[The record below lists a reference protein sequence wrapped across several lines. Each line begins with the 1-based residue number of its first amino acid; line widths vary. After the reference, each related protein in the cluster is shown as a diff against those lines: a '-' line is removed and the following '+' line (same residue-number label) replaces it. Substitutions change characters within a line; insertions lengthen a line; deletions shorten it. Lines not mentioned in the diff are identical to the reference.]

1 MNPTN
6 DSPRP
11 DRNDD
16 AGERL
21 RAELL
26 ELFYDCHE
34 DPEPLLE
41 RIATEPEVAA
51 LFEEVR
57 AEAEILGEAARDD
70 VRPLALEVPGGRRRT
85 WRGRLAIAAAAV
97 LVLVPLAPWLASHWS
112 GWRARALERST
123 LRLVVSG
130 PASTADAAPTSFR
143 VETWS
148 GTGDARTATVAWRVR
163 GQDGATL
170 HRSEAIVD
178 GALDLRVPP
187 VVAPGAT
194 LEVTARADGD
204 ERTTT
209 LPLGAQVR
217 SPLAHL
223 TVDKPVYRPGET
235 ARLRAVLLDR
245 LTLAPID
252 ERVRL
257 RVVDALGNPVTTIV
271 ERSEDGVV
279 ASALEIADDAAGGEW
294 AFELRDANDRFT
306 VERLPFQ
313 VRLFQAPKLKTTL
326 VLDRETY
333 APGETGSAAL
343 AVERLAGGAAAG
355 ATATAMLVVD
365 GETVE
370 SHDLVLDSAG
380 ETTVSFTV
388 PETVER
394 GEARLVARIADRG
407 VVETTLEPF
416 VVPTGRVDVAFFP
429 EGGDLV
435 AGLENRV
442 YAEVTDPLGRP
453 LAAEGRV
460 VDDAGREV
468 AAFDTQHQGR
478 ARFSFTPVRG
488 RTYRLE
494 IESPAAPPVP
504 LPTPVADGVTLAAVA
519 DSYEAG
525 AGLALTAS
533 TPTEG
538 PWMVAAFC
546 RGVLVAQDAFAGAGR
561 HSVSLGVPPEVAGV
575 LRVTLFDAALEPR
588 AERLVHRAS
597 GNDLRVAVTPLDPRV
612 APGDAQKVE
621 VRTTDGAGS
630 PVSAIVGLTVTDRAV
645 RDLVGEPRIG
655 LADQAWLV
663 GDVRELEDAGE
674 FLGGGPDAARNVD
687 LLLGTRGW
695 RRFAWVDPASFL
707 ERHGD
712 EAKALLALEAAG
724 TPPRVVDTR
733 REGKA
738 EISALK
744 ASERRLGRT
753 ARGLFVLALLVAGT
767 LLLAAGA
774 AWLARRIAPT
784 VRFAA
789 PVAAALAV
797 ALVAGLLTR
806 TASRFAAGPLEE
818 KGEFFLAAGFAED
831 AMAPVAAA
839 APAPGAVFL
848 DDQPEAEE
856 EQWLGLEELGY
867 VGAPGGGGGGPR
879 FAALNK
885 GLLDAEEVALE
896 DADAVGRVAGD
907 DGDDFRFAD
916 DKAFE
921 ARRWKKARLQRVRVY
936 AHRNPRSGA
945 RTDFTETVYWNPALR
960 TDEDGR
966 ATVEFD
972 VSDAVTTWS
981 AFADAHGASRIGQ
994 GAAAFDA
1001 ALPFRMLAKL
1011 PNEVTQGDR
1020 LELPI
1025 ALVSDDPEIERATV
1039 AVEALGPLTLAGD
1052 VPGEVGLADGGA
1064 RVLVPLEVGAASDA
1078 DARLVFRGDGVR
1090 WGDRVERTLRVVPRG
1105 FPQRVSKSGVVTD
1118 RVAFRVDLPAEV
1130 TPGSLRTSLTLYP
1143 SPLAD
1148 LMRGMDGMLREP
1160 HGCFEQ
1166 ASSSNYPNVLALAYL
1181 EAAGGDDPA
1190 FERRARELLGRGY
1203 AKITGYECSERG
1215 YEWFGGD
1222 PAHEALSAYGLLEFH
1237 DMTRVHDVDRA
1248 MVDRTR
1254 AWVLSRRDG
1263 RGGYERNARALDSF
1277 GAAPPEVTDAYV
1289 TYALAATGDDP
1300 AAIATELDRLAVRAV
1315 ESDDPYE
1322 VALAA
1327 GALHEAGRAN
1337 AADAARDRL
1346 KSMQRA
1352 DGSLVGATTS
1362 ITSSRGVNLAIET
1375 TGWAA
1380 LAWLQDDDDRAH
1392 VERAV
1397 EFLLSNRS
1405 GGGTFGATQ
1414 ATIVALRTL
1423 TAYAEETRRV
1433 AHAGVARVVVND
1445 HEVEALSF
1453 PAGHRGALTI
1463 APFADALREG
1473 ENEVVI
1479 ELTGD
1484 NEFPWSF
1491 DLAYHS
1497 EQPADH
1503 PDAAVAV
1510 ETSLARDEV
1519 EEGETVP
1526 LTVRVENRTDDGLPM
1541 TMAIAGL
1548 PAGLEADP
1556 KVLDDLKEAGRF
1568 DLWEQAGR
1576 DVVLYWRGLAPR
1588 ASKEV
1593 TLDLVARIPGTTTG
1607 PASRAY
1613 LYYTSD
1619 QKRWAPPLTVR
1630 VVANGAAADV
1640 ETPPSPLALELL
1652 EELRRLVEAKVAA
1665 PDLELGAALTWAK
1678 ERATPELFARLA
1690 ARLGASPEDVAKRW
1704 LARERGA
1711 PLGRW
1716 SYGAGTFVLGFQ
1728 KATDGFEGR
1737 DADDSTSRPPWPA
1750 RDLQE
1755 RIAERLREKALERA
1769 RSAKTEAST
1778 DLADVPP
1785 TDVEWWDGASLR
1797 DRTSFLLAF
1806 FVELSGTFEPLPP
1819 DRRDCA
1825 TCAGRG
1831 HVDFFGASD
1840 PEKLRAV
1847 MPCPRCKTLG
1857 FDRIAVA
1864 R

>member
-1 MNPTN
+1 MSPTN
-6 DSPRP
+6 DTPRP
-11 DRNDD
+11 APNDD
-16 AGERL
+16 ARERL

-70 VRPLALEVPGGRRRT
+70 VLPLALEVPGGRRRS

-97 LVLVPLAPWLASHWS
+97 LVLVPLAPWLASQWS
-112 GWRARALERST
+112 GWCARALERST
-123 LRLVVSG
+123 LRVVVSG

-143 VETWS
+143 VETW
-148 GTGDARTATVAWRVR
+148 GADGAPRKADVEWHVRTGDGASLQR
-163 GQDGATL
+163 G
-170 HRSEAIVD
+170 EAIAD
-178 GALDLRVPP
+178 GALDLRVSP

-306 VERLPFQ
+306 VERRRFQ

-343 AVERLAGGAAAG
+343 SVERLAGGAAAG
-355 ATATAMLVVD
+355 AAATAMLVVD

-370 SHDLVLDSAG
+370 TDDLVLDAAG
-380 ETTVSFTV
+380 EATVSFTV
-388 PETVER
+388 PQTVAR

-435 AGLENRV
+435 AGIENRV

-478 ARFSFTPVRG
+478 ARFTFTPVRD

-494 IESPAAPPVP
+494 IDSPAAPAAP
-504 LPTPVADGVTLAAVA
+504 LPAPVEDGV
-519 DSYEAG
+519 
-525 AGLALTAS
+525 ALTATADS
-533 TPTEG
+533 FAAGRPVELIATTPGEG
-538 PWMVAAFC
+538 PWMAAAFC
-546 RGVLVAQDAFAGAGR
+546 RGVLVAQDTFSGAGR
-561 HSVSLGVPPEVAGV
+561 FRLPLDVPDEIAGV
-575 LRVTLFDAALEPR
+575 LRVTLFDAALTPR
-588 AERLVHRAS
+588 AERLVHRES
-597 GNDLRVAVTPLDPRV
+597 GSDLRVAVTPLDPRV
-612 APGDAQKVE
+612 APGEAQKLE
-621 VRTTDGAGS
+621 VRTTDGAGA
-630 PVSAIVGLTVTDRAV
+630 PVGAIVGLTVTDRAV

-695 RRFAWVDPASFL
+695 RRFAWVDPAAFL

-724 TPPRVVDTR
+724 TRPRVVDTWR
-733 REGKA
+733 DA
-738 EISALK
+738 EAEVSALRT
-744 ASERRLGRT
+744 SERRLGRT
-753 ARGLFVLALLVAGT
+753 ARDLFVLVLLVTST
-767 LLLAAGA
+767 LVLAIGA
-774 AWLARRIAPT
+774 AWLARRVAPT

-797 ALVAGLLTR
+797 ALVVGLLTR
-806 TASRFAAGPLEE
+806 TVSRFEAGRLEV
-818 KGEFFLAAGFAED
+818 KGEVFLAAGFAED
-831 AMAPVAAA
+831 AAAPVAAA

-867 VGAPGGGGGGPR
+867 VDAPGGGPR
-879 FAALNK
+879 FVPLGRGLVDAPEALEP
-885 GLLDAEEVALE
+885 EEEFE
-896 DADAVGRVAGD
+896 DADEVFRVARD
-907 DGDDFRFAD
+907 D
-916 DKAFE
+916 FE
-921 ARRWKKARLQRVRVY
+921 ARENKLADRRKWKKARLQRVRVY

-945 RTDFTETVYWNPALR
+945 RTDFTETVYWNPSLR

-981 AFADAHGASRIGQ
+981 AFADAHGAGRVGQ
-994 GAAAFDA
+994 GAATFDA

-1025 ALVSDDPEIERATV
+1025 ALVSDDPEIERARV

-1052 VPGEVGLADGGA
+1052 VPADVALADGGA

-1078 DARLVFRGDGVR
+1078 DARIVCRGDAVR

-1118 RVAFRVDLPAEV
+1118 RVTFRVDLPAEV
-1130 TPGSLRTSLTLYP
+1130 APGSLRTSLTLYP

-1237 DMTRVHDVDRA
+1237 DMTRVFDVDRA

-1263 RGGYERNARALDSF
+1263 SGGYERNARALDSF
-1277 GAAPPEVTDAYV
+1277 GAAPAEVTDAYV

-1300 AAIATELDRLAVRAV
+1300 AAIATELDRLAARAI

-1322 VALAA
+1322 LALAA
-1327 GALHEAGRAN
+1327 GALHEAGRAA

-1346 KSMQRA
+1346 KSMQQA

-1473 ENEVVI
+1473 ANEVVI

-1503 PDAAVAV
+1503 PNAAVAI
-1510 ETSLARDEV
+1510 ETSLARDVV

-1556 KVLDDLKEAGRF
+1556 KVLDDLKDAGRF

-1588 ASKEV
+1588 AVKEV

-1619 QKRWAPPLTVR
+1619 EKRWAPPLTVR
-1630 VVANGAAADV
+1630 VLANGAAADV
-1640 ETPPSPLALELL
+1640 ETPPSPLALDLL
-1652 EELRRLVEAKVAA
+1652 EALRRRVETKAA
-1665 PDLELGAALTWAK
+1665 DPDLELGAALTWAK
-1678 ERATPELFARLA
+1678 ERARPELFARVA
-1690 ARLGASPEDVAKRW
+1690 ARLGTSSEDLEKRW
-1704 LARERGA
+1704 LARELGA

-1728 KATDGFEGR
+1728 KAKDGFEDR
-1737 DADDSTSRPPWPA
+1737 DADDSTSRPPGPA

-1755 RIAERLREKALERA
+1755 RIAEKLREKALERA

-1778 DLADVPP
+1778 ELADVPP

-1806 FVELSGTFEPLPP
+1806 FAELSGTFEPLPP

-1831 HVDFFGASD
+1831 HVEFFGASD
-1840 PEKLRAV
+1840 PEKLRTAT
-1847 MPCPRCKTLG
+1847 PCPRCKTLG